1 MERRLRIATFS
12 GTGHSERSLTVK
24 HRRPPDLVDDINFVC
39 TADFFIRQNCEMS
52 VQIRPFRIWLVKS

>member
-24 HRRPPDLVDDINFVC
+24 HRRPPDLVDDKFVW
-39 TADFFIRQNCEMS
+39 TADFFIRQYCEMP
-52 VQIRPFRIWLVKS
+52 VQIRPFRIRLAKS